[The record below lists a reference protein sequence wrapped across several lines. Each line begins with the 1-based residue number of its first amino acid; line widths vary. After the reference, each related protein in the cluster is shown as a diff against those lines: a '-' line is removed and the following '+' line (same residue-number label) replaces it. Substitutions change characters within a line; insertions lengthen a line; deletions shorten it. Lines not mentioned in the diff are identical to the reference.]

1 MNPQASEFTVD
12 VHIAPQFE
20 RLVDADLVRR
30 AALAVLAHEGVT
42 GQGELSVVITDDD
55 EVHDLNRRFRG
66 VDAPTDVLA
75 FGEAGEEGRDTAF
88 VTAPDAPIMLGDV
101 VIACP
106 RAQEQAVE
114 AGHAHVVGGVHLAT
128 HFPAEQCCF
137 FGDGHVRGTRRE
149 DAYPSPRLQKSGAG
163 AAQDHSAGN
172 RIPLD
177 VEGGELCP

>member
-20 RLVDADLVRR
+20 RLVNADLVRR

-42 GQGELSVVITDDD
+42 GQSELSVVITDDD

-75 FGEAGEEGRDTAF
+75 FGETGEGTPF

-106 RAQEQAVE
+106 RAQEQAAE
-114 AGHAHVVGGVHLAT
+114 AGHPLDAEIQLLVVHGVLHLLGYDHAQPEEKAVMWARQDEILRT
-128 HFPAEQCCF
+128 L
-137 FGDGHVRGTRRE
+137 RE
-149 DAYPSPRLQKSGAG
+149 DK
-163 AAQDHSAGN
+163 
-172 RIPLD
+172 
-177 VEGGELCP
+177 C

>member
-42 GQGELSVVITDDD
+42 GQGELSVVITDD
-55 EVHDLNRRFRG
+55 
-66 VDAPTDVLA
+66 
-75 FGEAGEEGRDTAF
+75 GEAGEEGRDTAF

-114 AGHAHVVGGVHLAT
+114 AGHPLAAEIQLLVVHGVLHLLGYDHAQPEEKAVMWARQDEILHT
-128 HFPAEQCCF
+128 L
-137 FGDGHVRGTRRE
+137 RE
-149 DAYPSPRLQKSGAG
+149 DK
-163 AAQDHSAGN
+163 
-172 RIPLD
+172 
-177 VEGGELCP
+177 C

>member
-1 MNPQASEFTVD
+1 MNSQASEFTVE
-12 VHIAPQFE
+12 VRIVSQFR
-20 RLVDADLVRR
+20 RLVNADLVRR

-114 AGHAHVVGGVHLAT
+114 AGHPLAAEIQLLVVHGVLHLLGYDHAQPEEKT
-128 HFPAEQCCF
+128 VMWARQDEILH
-137 FGDGHVRGTRRE
+137 TLRE
-149 DAYPSPRLQKSGAG
+149 DK
-163 AAQDHSAGN
+163 
-172 RIPLD
+172 
-177 VEGGELCP
+177 C

>member
-114 AGHAHVVGGVHLAT
+114 AGHPLAAEIQLLVVHGVLHLLGYDHAQPEEKT
-128 HFPAEQCCF
+128 VMWARQDEILH
-137 FGDGHVRGTRRE
+137 TLRE
-149 DAYPSPRLQKSGAG
+149 DK
-163 AAQDHSAGN
+163 
-172 RIPLD
+172 
-177 VEGGELCP
+177 C